1 MYRTIMTKGFRPWDL
16 RLLWAMLVMALVVG
30 TSGCGY
36 HLRGVTS
43 LDSAYQRV
51 YVDGLS
57 PSDPVYRAL
66 ARQFANT
73 HSELVTNPSEATAT
87 LVIDQD
93 KVEQRIAVVN
103 TQAVVQQYE
112 LLQRVTWHVRL
123 PDGRVTARRTVRQAR
138 NYNYDP
144 TGVLASS
151 GNEAQIRAELAET
164 MGRLIFYGLRAPLDA
179 KKLGDDS
186 AQ

>member
-1 MYRTIMTKGFRPWDL
+1 MYRTVVTKGFRASDL
-16 RLLWAMLVMALVVG
+16 RLFWSMLLVAIVVG

-43 LDSAYQRV
+43 LEPAYQRV
-51 YVDGLS
+51 YVEGLS
-57 PSDPVYRAL
+57 PSDPVYQAL

-73 HSELVTNPSEATAT
+73 HSELVTNPSDATAT
-87 LVIDQD
+87 LVVDRNT
-93 KVEQRIAVVN
+93 VERRIAVVN

-112 LLQRVTWHVRL
+112 LLQRLTWHVRL
-123 PDGRVTARRTVRQAR
+123 PDGRVTAKRTVRQAR

-144 TGVLASS
+144 TVVLASS

-164 MGRLIFYGLRAPLDA
+164 IGRLVFYGLRAPLHA
-179 KKLGDDS
+179 SKPGDDS